1 MTGRGRRQRDEEWTC
16 KFSKLLR
23 LIVESNNIKLDHLDS
38 DAGILMSAYR
48 TWESGRNLPGP
59 SYFNLLLSFIA
70 PRVSDSSGPIILE
83 RVHSDCANTQA
94 WDAIVS
100 YSVFEGDMQRYIP
113 AVLEI
118 YWRMGRK
125 ADPLPLAVVADG
137 AAGPSGKTA
146 AVVFDF
152 VGTLLP
158 KIDADSS
165 LRYIWIESG
174 QDKTRFQNIL
184 ARYSHDANDRR
195 SYFQQATELFREA
208 RVTKDAIIR
217 IGEDTCLIP
226 GIEDV
231 FKTLSDAG
239 VLIWIVSRSERQF
252 IRAALG
258 NLACYVE
265 EIKAN
270 QFLFDSEGVVDGIR
284 ISPFDYEGKR
294 RFVSR
299 VAGDLGVSPQD
310 IVFVGNSNNDASV
323 RGSGAVTVCVSPTNT
338 TGTDRS
344 SWTHCCLCCD
354 DLRDI
359 LSFIKLQSSTK

>member
-1 MTGRGRRQRDEEWTC
+1 MTRRGRRQRDEEWTC

-23 LIVESNNIKLDHLDS
+23 LVVESNNIKLDHLDS
-38 DAGILMSAYR
+38 DAGILLSAFR
-48 TWESGRNLPGP
+48 TWVSGRNLPGP

-83 RVHSDCANTQA
+83 RVFSDCSNTQA
-94 WDAIVS
+94 WDAVES

-113 AVLEI
+113 ALLEV

-125 ADPLPLAVVADG
+125 MVPLPLTSDN
-137 AAGPSGKTA
+137 AAGPSGKTV

-165 LRYIWIESG
+165 LRYIWLESG
-174 QDKTRFQNIL
+174 QDKARFQNIL
-184 ARYSHDANDRR
+184 AHYSHDADDRR
-195 SYFQQATELFREA
+195 SYFQQATELFMEA
-208 RVTKDAIIR
+208 RITKDDITR
-217 IGEDTCLIP
+217 IGNGTRLIP
-226 GIEDV
+226 GICDV
-231 FKTLSDAG
+231 FKVLNDAG

-258 NLACYVE
+258 DLACYVE
-265 EIKAN
+265 EIKSN

-299 VAGDLGVSPQD
+299 VAGDLSVSPQD

-323 RGSGAVTVCVSPTNT
+323 RGSGAVTVCVSPSNT

-344 SWTHCCLCCD
+344 SWTHCCQCCD

-359 LSFIKLQSSTK
+359 LPFINLQSTTK

>member
-23 LIVESNNIKLDHLDS
+23 LVVESNNINLDHLDS
-38 DAGILMSAYR
+38 DGGILMSTYR
-48 TWESGRNLPGP
+48 TWVTGRNLPLP
-59 SYFNLLLSFIA
+59 SHFMLLLSFIA
-70 PRVSDSSGPIILE
+70 PKVNDSSGPIILE
-83 RVHSDCANTQA
+83 RVCSDCANTQA
-94 WDAIVS
+94 WDAVES

-125 ADPLPLAVVADG
+125 TDPLPLTADNV
-137 AAGPSGKTA
+137 AGPSGKTA

-174 QDKTRFQNIL
+174 QDKARFQTIL
-184 ARYSHDANDRR
+184 ARYTHDAADRR
-195 SYFQQATELFREA
+195 IYFQQATELFREA
-208 RVTKDAIIR
+208 RITKDDINR

-226 GIEDV
+226 GIKDA
-231 FKTLSDAG
+231 FKILNDAG

-258 NLACYVE
+258 DLACYVE
-265 EIKAN
+265 EIKSN
-270 QFLFDSEGVVDGIR
+270 QFLFDSAGVVDDIR

-323 RGSGAVTVCVSPTNT
+323 RGSGAVTVCVSPSNT
-338 TGTDRS
+338 SGADRS
-344 SWTHCCLCCD
+344 SWTYCCPCCD

-359 LSFIKLQSSTK
+359 LPFNKLQGSTK

>member
-1 MTGRGRRQRDEEWTC
+1 
-16 KFSKLLR
+16 
-23 LIVESNNIKLDHLDS
+23 
-38 DAGILMSAYR
+38 
-48 TWESGRNLPGP
+48 
-59 SYFNLLLSFIA
+59 
-70 PRVSDSSGPIILE
+70 
-83 RVHSDCANTQA
+83 
-94 WDAIVS
+94 
-100 YSVFEGDMQRYIP
+100 MQRYIS

-125 ADPLPLAVVADG
+125 KVPLPLTSEST
-137 AAGPSGKTA
+137 AGPSGKTV

-165 LRYIWIESG
+165 LRYIWLESG
-174 QDKTRFQNIL
+174 QDKARFQNIL
-184 ARYSHDANDRR
+184 VRYSHDADDRR

-208 RVTKDAIIR
+208 RITKDDITL
-217 IGEDTCLIP
+217 IGKDARLIP
-226 GIEDV
+226 GICDV
-231 FKTLSDAG
+231 FNVLNDAG

-258 NLACYVE
+258 DLACYVE
-265 EIKAN
+265 EIKSN

-299 VAGDLGVSPQD
+299 VAGDLSVSPQD

-323 RGSGAVTVCVSPTNT
+323 RGSGAVTVCVSSSNT

-344 SWTHCCLCCD
+344 SWTHCCQCCD
-354 DLRDI
+354 DLREVV
-359 LSFIKLQSSTK
+359 SRKLV

>member
-1 MTGRGRRQRDEEWTC
+1 MTGRGRRQRDEEWTQ
-16 KFSKLLR
+16 KFSKLLH
-23 LIVESNNIKLDHLDS
+23 LVVESNNIKLNHLDS
-38 DAGILMSAYR
+38 DAGILLSAFR
-48 TWESGRNLPGP
+48 TWVSGRNLPGP

-70 PRVSDSSGPIILE
+70 PRVNDSSGPIILE
-83 RVHSDCANTQA
+83 RVFSDCSNTEA
-94 WDAIVS
+94 WDAVES
-100 YSVFEGDMQRYIP
+100 YSVFEGDMQRYTP

-125 ADPLPLAVVADG
+125 MVPLPLTSDNAAV
-137 AAGPSGKTA
+137 PSGKTV

-165 LRYIWIESG
+165 LRYIWLESG
-174 QDKTRFQNIL
+174 QDKARFQDIL
-184 ARYSHDANDRR
+184 AHYSHDADDRR
-195 SYFQQATELFREA
+195 SYFQQAMELFREA
-208 RVTKDAIIR
+208 RITKDDITR
-217 IGEDTCLIP
+217 IGKGTRLIP
-226 GIEDV
+226 GICDV
-231 FKTLSDAG
+231 FKVLNDAG

-265 EIKAN
+265 EIKSN
-270 QFLFDSEGVVDGIR
+270 QFLFDSNGVVADIR

-294 RFVSR
+294 RSVSR

-323 RGSGAVTVCVSPTNT
+323 RASGAVTVCVSPSNT

-344 SWTHCCLCCD
+344 SWTHCCLYCD

-359 LSFIKLQSSTK
+359 LPFIQLQSTTK

>member
-1 MTGRGRRQRDEEWTC
+1 MTARGRRQRDEEWSR
-16 KFSKLLR
+16 KFSNLLG
-23 LIVESNNIKLDHLDS
+23 LVVESNGITLNHLDS
-38 DAGILMSAYR
+38 EAGILMSTYR
-48 TWESGRNLPGP
+48 TWVSGRNLPGP
-59 SYFNLLLSFIA
+59 SYFKSLLSFIT
-70 PRVSDSSGPIILE
+70 PKVRDSSGPKILE
-83 RVHSDCANTQA
+83 HVRLDCFNTKA
-94 WDAIVS
+94 WNTVET
-100 YSVFEGDMQRYIP
+100 YSVFEGDMQRYVP

-118 YWRMGRK
+118 YWCMGRK
-125 ADPLPLAVVADG
+125 MDPLPLVAYN
-137 AAGPSGKTA
+137 ATSPSGKTA

-174 QDKTRFQNIL
+174 QDKARFQSIL
-184 ARYSHDANDRR
+184 ARYSHDAGDRR
-195 SYFQQATELFREA
+195 SYFQQSTELFREA
-208 RVTKDAIIR
+208 SITKEDITRIGKDA
-217 IGEDTCLIP
+217 CLIP
-226 GIEDV
+226 GIREV
-231 FKTLSDAG
+231 FETLNDSG

-265 EIKAN
+265 EIKSN
-270 QFLFDSEGVVDGIR
+270 QFLFDSNGVVADIR

-323 RGSGAVTVCVSPTNT
+323 RASGAVTVCVSPSNT

-359 LSFIKLQSSTK
+359 LPFIQLQSTTK